1 MRMPCWKPAQAL
13 RTKDIVQGKPRI
25 VSCME
30 LVLVNG
36 SLIVMRE
43 EILGEIRRLAKTNG
57 GQPPGFRAFERETGI
72 RVSAW
77 RGVYWA
83 RWGDA
88 VAEAGLTPNAKTVK
102 FDEQTVLGKIAE
114 ACRHFGRVPTTMELR
129 LYKKTRADFPNDRTI
144 SKHFHSTANMVRRL
158 AEWATGDESRADIA
172 AMLPGRLSTGAEP
185 EPKRLAEGF
194 VYLIR
199 WGANYKIGRGD
210 QLERRVKQVRTG
222 LPDSGTLV
230 HAIRTDDPPG
240 IEAYWHRR
248 FADRRAENGEWFKL
262 TVSDVAA
269 FKRRKFQ

>member
-1 MRMPCWKPAQAL
+1 
-13 RTKDIVQGKPRI
+13 
-25 VSCME
+25 
-30 LVLVNG
+30 
-36 SLIVMRE
+36 MRE
-43 EILGEIRRLAKTNG
+43 KILSEIRKLSEKNG
-57 GQPPGFRAFERETGI
+57 GQPPGFRLFERETGI

-88 VAEAGLTPNAKTVK
+88 VAEAGLTPNTKTVK
-102 FDEQTVLGKIAE
+102 FDEEFVLGKIAE
-114 ACRHFGRVPTTMELR
+114 ACRHFGRVPTMMELR
-129 LYKKTRADFPNDRTI
+129 LYKKTRADFPNDRAI
-144 SKHFHSTANMVRRL
+144 SIRFRSTANMHRQLSKWAGADETRADVVAMLAGRL
-158 AEWATGDESRADIA
+158 VDESK
-172 AMLPGRLSTGAEP
+172 P
-185 EPKRLAEGF
+185 EAKRSAEGF

-210 QLERRVKQVRTG
+210 QLERRVKEVRTG

-262 TVSDVAA
+262 TSSDVSA